1 MSLIFIT
8 PDLSPKAKDYIK
20 SNISKLNG
28 YVTSNQESADLIVC
42 NNLCFLKPS
51 TVLIPRISFI
61 CFKSMVEQDI
71 NPFTFNY
78 KSKLLVNLFFMNK
91 SFMFYQTSPQKIQ
104 QCTKIIEL
112 MCGTVK
118 KEDADYC
125 LTEKQDEPSSKHL
138 ISVAWIFALQ
148 HSSFYI
154 PPDSFIISK
163 RKSSSQPKKSLSQ
176 PRKKSL
182 KSVLKGQLQIYCSDK
197 PECPI
202 FPRIISQKPQILS
215 QSINLPRKG
224 ELTIFVGNSN
234 KGSSKIGTNA
244 FSQKFDYPPIKKQV
258 KNIPN
263 TQSIH
268 INTVNHSNHIQDS
281 KLSKF
286 DEETSID
293 IDLTETKNHS
303 SSTNLR
309 KEIVIDFVDQ
319 LTSFSQVMSS
329 DQEDEYSNDVRYE
342 MNKPI
347 EESDTEI
354 NFSQDP
360 ILLAFS

>member
-20 SNISKLNG
+20 SNIPKLNG
-28 YVTSNQESADLIVC
+28 YVTSNQESADIIVC

-125 LTEKQDEPSSKHL
+125 LTEKQDEQTSKHL
-138 ISVAWIFALQ
+138 ISVAWIYALQ

-154 PPDSFIISK
+154 PPDSYIISK

-182 KSVLKGQLQIYCSDK
+182 KSAFKGQLQIYCSDK

-202 FPRIISQKPQILS
+202 FPRIISQKPQIHS

-224 ELTIFVGNSN
+224 ELTIFVGNSS
-234 KGSSKIGTNA
+234 KSSSKIGTNA
-244 FSQKFDYPPIKKQV
+244 YSQKFEYPPIKKQI

-263 TQSIH
+263 TQSMQ
-268 INTVNHSNHIQDS
+268 INTANRSNHIQNS
-281 KLSKF
+281 KLSIFENSKKI
-286 DEETSID
+286 E
-293 IDLTETKNHS
+293 LTETKNHS
-303 SSTNLR
+303 SSSNLR
-309 KEIVIDFVDQ
+309 QEIMIDFVDQ

-354 NFSQDP
+354 GFSQDP